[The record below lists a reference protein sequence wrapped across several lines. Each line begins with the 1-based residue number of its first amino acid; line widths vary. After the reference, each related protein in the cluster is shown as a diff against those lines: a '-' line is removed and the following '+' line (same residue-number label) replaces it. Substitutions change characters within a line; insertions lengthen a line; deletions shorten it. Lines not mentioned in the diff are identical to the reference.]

1 MLSKGKRQI
10 IILKVQVLKMS
21 NEYNDNYEN
30 FNSFNNNNSSES
42 DNTNYSASEQ
52 NDNNNIYSSTSSY
65 SASSGNTASES
76 NTQSNGFFDADGNYR
91 RRYTSSDQPAG
102 GYDTGGFSSTQ
113 YINNNENPYANAR
126 QSAAQQNGYYTTP
139 QSYYTPT
146 GNMNNNR
153 KKKKEKKAHGKGAV
167 AATLV
172 ASILCSA
179 VVGFGGGMLAMKLSS
194 DGSSGDGLKIQKVVE
209 TVTTG
214 STVSDSMSTED
225 IVEKTGNSVIEI
237 TTESVTTGSYLRNY
251 ITQGAGSGV
260 IISENGYI
268 VTNNHVIDGASTIKV
283 TTKDGKSYDATL
295 VGSAAPQLDIALIK
309 IDATGLTAATMGN
322 SDELKVGEKAVAI
335 GNPLGQLGGTV
346 TEGIVSALN
355 RDISVDG
362 VTMNLLQTNA
372 EINPGNSGGGLF
384 DDHGNLIG
392 IVVAKSAAEETEGL
406 GFAIP
411 VNDVSNVVEDLTKYG
426 YVKGVVDTGLSLLDI
441 SNTQTAM
448 MYGVNETG
456 VYIQSVERGS
466 KAESAGFMRGDR
478 IVSVDGTEISTS
490 AEFEAAIKGK
500 SVGDTVT
507 VTVSRSGRTTDLKLI
522 LDEYTPDSANTS
534 NGFTDENVNS
544 GNNKYGGNNSLE
556 DFFNDFFG

>member
-52 NDNNNIYSSTSSY
+52 NDNNNIYSSSSSY

-113 YINNNENPYANAR
+113 YINHNENPYANAR

-194 DGSSGDGLKIQKVVE
+194 YGSSGDGLKIQKVVE

>member
-52 NDNNNIYSSTSSY
+52 NDNNNIYSSSSSY

-126 QSAAQQNGYYTTP
+126 QGAAQQNGYYTTP